1 MRINKA
7 FKIKDFDSFNAEIGI
22 VDKNNPKSMFCDLRF
37 YLESSDTQ
45 YKRNI
50 NKFLKSI
57 KNDVELNI
65 DRSLFYDKFIMLAD
79 SPDTMKTIGKG
90 YVTLTFNFFIRKVDD
105 FQKNFYR
112 EKVITLMEKIE
123 TNHFLDSKLF
133 QITKQKRF

>member
-1 MRINKA
+1 
-7 FKIKDFDSFNAEIGI
+7 
-22 VDKNNPKSMFCDLRF
+22 
-37 YLESSDTQ
+37 
-45 YKRNI
+45 
-50 NKFLKSI
+50 
-57 KNDVELNI
+57 
-65 DRSLFYDKFIMLAD
+65 MLAD